1 MNRQDVKRRML
12 DEGEAGPFDE
22 ELLGQGLQI
31 LARMIARHHIQKR
44 AQLEL
49 ESQMTSQEI
58 LEKSYSISTLP

>member
-1 MNRQDVKRRML
+1 MSRQDVERKVL
-12 DEGEAGPFDE
+12 DEGEAVPFAE
-22 ELLGQGLQI
+22 ELLGQGLRI

-58 LEKSYSISTLP
+58 LDKSYSISTLP